1 MSPCRESWRS
11 PSSSSAWGAITA
23 AFIGRGRGLIPVG
36 LLLALVFA
44 GAATAQPL
52 VDYGTGRRTYAP
64 TSVADVRPE
73 YRHGIGELQVD
84 LSGLDIPAGTSVE
97 TTVDLGIGSAEVLV
111 PDDVDV
117 LVDGEVGVG
126 ELRIFGSEENGFGND
141 LRLTRSAEVADG
153 STTPTVD
160 DIDEPEAPG
169 ALIIRLEV
177 GMGEGVVR
185 NG

>member
-1 MSPCRESWRS
+1 VAR
-11 PSSSSAWGAITA
+11 PSTGWGA
-23 AFIGRGRGLIPVG
+23 
-36 LLLALVFA
+36 LLALVFA

-52 VDYGTGRRTYAP
+52 VDDGTGRRTYAP

-117 LVDGEVGVG
+117 LVDGEVGVAVQ
-126 ELRIFGSEENGFGND
+126 L
-141 LRLTRSAEVADG
+141 AEVGHLEAGHLDTLAGAGLDRAPAGARVTATKRPRPRGAGDG
-153 STTPTVD
+153 SKREKGSG
-160 DIDEPEAPG
+160 EPLEGG
-169 ALIIRLEV
+169 ADAHHRAS
-177 GMGEGVVR
+177 R
-185 NG
+185 